1 MTTASVPPSPRVA
14 VVDDDEELRE
24 QILLPALRDAGFEVR
39 GLASALELYR
49 VWLGAPF
56 DLVLLDV
63 GLPDDDGVDI
73 ARHLRGL
80 SASLGIVLYT
90 GRGHAVDRL
99 RGLRAGADAYL
110 VKPLDMDE
118 LVETV
123 RNVLRRTR
131 VDGAHAARAGSGWAL
146 ERQGWRL
153 RTPGGAE
160 VTLNQAER
168 QVLGMLAAAARAPVA
183 RETLIAGL
191 VGDVDT
197 FDPHRLEMLVYRLR
211 RKCQQASG
219 ESLPLRAI
227 RGVGYMLE
235 W

>member
-1 MTTASVPPSPRVA
+1 MPSATLSSPPRVA
-14 VVDDDEELRE
+14 VVDDDDELRE
-24 QILLPALRDAGFEVR
+24 QILLPALREAGFEAR

-49 VWLGAPF
+49 MWVGTPF

-63 GLPDDDGVDI
+63 GLPDEDGVDI

-80 SASLGIVLYT
+80 SSSLGIVMYT
-90 GRGHAVDRL
+90 GHGHAVDRL
-99 RGLRAGADAYL
+99 RGLRAGVDAYL

-118 LVETV
+118 LIETV
-123 RNVLRRTR
+123 RNVLRR
-131 VDGAHAARAGSGWAL
+131 VGAEDPQAARASGGWAL

-153 RTPGGAE
+153 RTPGGTE

-168 QVLGMLAAAARAPVA
+168 QVLGMLAAAARAPVS

-191 VGDVDT
+191 AGDVDA

-211 RKCQQASG
+211 RKCQEASG